1 MVTFAPFLAIRSVNW
16 SPALKVVSIIVL
28 SVFDL
33 QPLLLAHLFTRSMLL
48 TVGLRSNA
56 G

>member
-1 MVTFAPFLAIRSVNW
+1 MVTFAPFLTIR
-16 SPALKVVSIIVL
+16 KVVSIIVL

-33 QPLLLAHLFTRSMLL
+33 LPLLLAHLFTRSMLL
-48 TVGLRSNA
+48 TVGLRSSA